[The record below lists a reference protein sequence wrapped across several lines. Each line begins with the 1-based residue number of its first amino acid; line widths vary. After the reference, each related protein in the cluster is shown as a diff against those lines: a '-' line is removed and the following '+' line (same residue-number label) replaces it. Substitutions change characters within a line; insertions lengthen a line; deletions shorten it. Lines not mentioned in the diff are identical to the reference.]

1 MRSVENYSVAC
12 KWMESQN
19 EEIEKIAKGAG
30 SPEDYRRSQQLA
42 VILLFTRQYA
52 FHVMNSHSLIRKMM
66 EATLKWEKKCHDCE
80 V

>member
-1 MRSVENYSVAC
+1 MRNVENYSVAC

-30 SPEDYRRSQQLA
+30 SPEDNRRSQQLA

-52 FHVMNSHSLIRKMM
+52 SHVMNSHSFVRKMM